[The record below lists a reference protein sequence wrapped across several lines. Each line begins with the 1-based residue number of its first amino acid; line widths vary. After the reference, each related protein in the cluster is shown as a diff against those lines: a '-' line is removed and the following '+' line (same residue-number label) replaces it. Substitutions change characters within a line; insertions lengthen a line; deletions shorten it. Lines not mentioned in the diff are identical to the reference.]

1 MTDVVMRNALACRM
15 FIGWVGKVEF
25 ADHGVDAICYEENKK
40 SAELRGK
47 VECLIRENFIVKS
60 KYGYITHVDEN
71 LINKTLNIITSH
83 HVGELL
89 RGSYYDRAMYWS
101 FPHPYIYTEFIY
113 DIRRAE
119 QALKFADEMI
129 EQNREGI
136 ILSLPIDESLVKIL
150 ANYES
155 NKKRLERFM
164 EDEFPQAQKE
174 QEEYREELLKL
185 EKIVEECLEEKR
197 SKDKLEEVVK
207 EIPKMQDDFWGTA
220 KAPVQKKSICDRISA
235 WWNS

>member
-15 FIGWVGKVEF
+15 FVGWTGNVEF

-40 SAELRGK
+40 SAELRGE

-60 KYGYITHVDEN
+60 KYGHINYINEN
-71 LINKTLNIITSH
+71 LIDKSLNVVTCG
-83 HVGELL
+83 HVKDLL
-89 RGSYYDRAMYWS
+89 SGYYYDRPSWS
-101 FPHPYIYTEFIY
+101 SGSHPYIFTDFIR
-113 DIRRAE
+113 DIQKAE

-136 ILSLPIDESLVKIL
+136 ILSLPIDESLVKVL

-185 EKIVEECLEEKR
+185 KKIVVECLEEKR
-197 SKDKLEEVVK
+197 SKDKLKEVVK

-220 KAPVQKKSICDRISA
+220 QVPVEKKSICDRISA

>member
-15 FIGWVGKVEF
+15 FSGWAGKDKF
-25 ADHGVDAICYEENKK
+25 ADHGVGAICYEENKK
-40 SAELRGK
+40 SAELRGE

-60 KYGYITHVDEN
+60 KYGYINHVDEN
-71 LINKTLNIITSH
+71 LINKTLNIITSR

-89 RGSYYDRAMYWS
+89 GGSYYDRTMYRS

-136 ILSLPIDESLVKIL
+136 ILSLPIDESLVKVL
-150 ANYES
+150 AKYES

-174 QEEYREELLKL
+174 QEEYRNELLKL
-185 EKIVEECLEEKR
+185 KKIVEECLEEKR
-197 SKDKLEEVVK
+197 NKDKPKEVVE
-207 EIPKMQDDFWGTA
+207 EIPKMEDDFWRTA
-220 KAPVQKKSICDRISA
+220 QVPVEKKSICDRISA